1 MAIPA
6 QATGPPKPS
15 VLSATYTKCK
25 LSFIQ
30 LLLNPC
36 MSLAPIVQTKKFR
49 NRIICFVKKHLLWK
63 FATSSFH

>member
-1 MAIPA
+1 MAIPG

-15 VLSATYTKCK
+15 VLSATYAKCK

-36 MSLAPIVQTKKFR
+36 IPLAPIVQTKKFR
-49 NRIICFVKKHLLWK
+49 N
-63 FATSSFH
+63 